1 MGWSSPEV
9 AMLDFLLV
17 LGQIPFTNI
26 QITFYEY
33 VAALIIAYA
42 YYQYKKHQKK
52 VHRWC
57 RWAWYRLGVNYR
69 RRKRI
74 LRTFIKTRRYRLAV
88 FERRIIRDTKT
99 YFRRKRRAIVHSYLK
114 TKRLIRKA
122 IRKSYLFAIDQTY
135 GRYTRFVK
143 ATKRAL
149 ARRKRLIASA
159 IHRRTSAVK
168 RIYYIKLVQIGRTER
183 RVLRSRPVRGFIALK
198 NFVSQAV

>member
-1 MGWSSPEV
+1 
-9 AMLDFLLV
+9 MLDFLLV

-33 VAALIIAYA
+33 IAALILAYL
-42 YYQYKKHQKK
+42 YYQYKKNQKK

-57 RWAWYRLGVNYR
+57 KWAWYRLGVNYR

-74 LRTFIKTRRYRLAV
+74 LRTAIKNKRYRLAV
-88 FERRIIRDTKT
+88 FERRLIRDTKT
-99 YFRRKRRAIVHSYLK
+99 YLRRKKRAIIHSYLK
-114 TKRLIRKA
+114 TRRLIRKT

-143 ATKRAL
+143 ATKRAIL
-149 ARRKRLIASA
+149 RRKRLIAAA

-168 RIYYIKLVQIGRTER
+168 RVYYIKLVDIER
-183 RVLRSRPVRGFIALK
+183 FERKVLRSRPVQGAIRFK
-198 NFVSQAV
+198 NFVNQAV